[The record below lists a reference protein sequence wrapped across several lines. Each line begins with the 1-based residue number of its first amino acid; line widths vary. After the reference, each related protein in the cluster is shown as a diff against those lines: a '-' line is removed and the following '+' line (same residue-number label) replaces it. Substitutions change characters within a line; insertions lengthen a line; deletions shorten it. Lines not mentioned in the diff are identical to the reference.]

1 MEIVFREGGE
11 ASQALKPAQAMW
23 ESVRALL
30 PPDIWRAIS
39 GRDSTAL

>member
-23 ESVRALL
+23 GCALALL
-30 PPDIWRAIS
+30 PPDIRREIID
-39 GRDSTAL
+39 RDSTAL